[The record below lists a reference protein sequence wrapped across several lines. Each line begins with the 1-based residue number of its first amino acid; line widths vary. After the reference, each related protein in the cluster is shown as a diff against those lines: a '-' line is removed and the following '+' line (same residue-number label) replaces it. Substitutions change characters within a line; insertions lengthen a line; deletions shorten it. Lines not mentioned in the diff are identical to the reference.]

1 MAVAAPDLS
10 AEVGSRLGLTAA
22 GPLTGMVGSGVRAE
36 RARPLALARE
46 QVLPVLDPLAPL
58 LPGGALR
65 RSATVA
71 VGGEA
76 GCSLAL
82 ALVAG
87 PSQAGS
93 WVAVVGL
100 PALGLL
106 AAAGLGVA
114 LERLVLVAEPPPE
127 AWATV
132 MAALVGAVDVVVA
145 GPPPRVGAG
154 DARRLAARVRE
165 RGTVVVTLPDAGAD
179 SRTHGPG
186 LEVDLR
192 LTAGASRW
200 VGLGWGHG
208 HLQARRVSV
217 EAVGRREAARPRRVE
232 LWLPGPHGEV
242 ASAEAEVLAWPGV
255 APGATPSARS
265 VPDAG

>member
-1 MAVAAPDLS
+1 MAVVAPDL
-10 AEVGSRLGLTAA
+10 L
-22 GPLTGMVGSGVRAE
+22 AE

-65 RSATVA
+65 RSATV
-71 VGGEA
+71 VVSGEA
-76 GCSLAL
+76 GPSLAM

-100 PALGLL
+100 PSLGLL

-114 LERLVLVAEPPPE
+114 LERLVLVAEPPPA

-132 MAALVGAVDVVVA
+132 MAALVGAVDIVVA

-165 RGTVVVTLPDAGAD
+165 RGTVVVTLSGPGA
-179 SRTHGPG
+179 RGPG

-192 LTAGASRW
+192 LSAGSARW
-200 VGLGWGHG
+200 EGLGWGHG
-208 HLQARRVSV
+208 HLQARRVTV
-217 EAVGRREAARPRRVE
+217 EAVGRREAARPRRAE
-232 LWLPGPHGEV
+232 LWLPGPDGEV
-242 ASAEAEVLAWPGV
+242 GAVVPDADVLAWPGAAEGV
-255 APGATPSARS
+255 VGGGAPVPVSISSSGPSPGPGPA
-265 VPDAG
+265 PLAG